1 LDGNI
6 QTDKSEAGG
15 TAVIPYIEYFLETAK
30 PWTGSFDQI
39 GFLNVQAGIFTPDT
53 FSMDI
58 GVMKVT

>member
-39 GFLNVQAGIFTPDT
+39 GFLNV
-53 FSMDI
+53 
-58 GVMKVT
+58 